1 MPRKAADKPATKK
14 TSTASPRK
22 KKADVVAE
30 AVAEITPIVETA
42 ASEAPVDTAPKK
54 RGRKPKAA
62 AETVA
67 DAPTAPVKKTR
78 GRKKADAP
86 AETTTD
92 APKKRGR
99 KKAVVEEVVAAPV
112 VETAPVIEAPVAE
125 TPAVEAP
132 ASESPAKKTRKPR
145 AKKADNA
152 PVDEA
157 PKKRGRKSAKETG
170 PVLTTTLQL
179 GDKEFD
185 ITDIAAKAYKEYK
198 RVHKRKVVTDFHIYV
213 KPEEGAA
220 YFTINGEGSEDFKV
234 EL

>member
-14 TSTASPRK
+14 TSTRK

-30 AVAEITPIVETA
+30 TVAEVTPVVEAVAPD
-42 ASEAPVDTAPKK
+42 APVEPTAPAPKK

-62 AETVA
+62 A
-67 DAPTAPVKKTR
+67 DAPVKKTR

-86 AETTTD
+86 AEVTAD
-92 APKKRGR
+92 APKRRGR
-99 KKAVVEEVVAAPV
+99 KKAAAEEVVAAPV
-112 VETAPVIEAPVAE
+112 PETVIDAPVADA
-125 TPAVEAP
+125 PAVEA
-132 ASESPAKKTRKPR
+132 AIEEAPAKKTRKPR
-145 AKKADNA
+145 AKKAEKSST
-152 PVDEA
+152 DEA

-170 PVLTTTLQL
+170 PVLTTTLQI

-185 ITDIAAKAYKEYK
+185 ISDIAAKAYKEYK

-220 YFTINGEGSEDFKV
+220 YFTVNGEGSEDFKV

>member
-14 TSTASPRK
+14 TSTRK
-22 KKADVVAE
+22 KKTDVVAE
-30 AVAEITPIVETA
+30 AVAETTPIVETA
-42 ASEAPVDTAPKK
+42 ASEVPVSPAPKK
-54 RGRKPKAA
+54 RGRKPKNADTAA
-62 AETVA
+62 
-67 DAPTAPVKKTR
+67 DAPVKKTR
-78 GRKKADAP
+78 GRKKVVAP
-86 AETTTD
+86 A
-92 APKKRGR
+92 
-99 KKAVVEEVVAAPV
+99 
-112 VETAPVIEAPVAE
+112 VETAPVVEEPLPGQLAFDGDKVPAEVVDEAPAAPVAE
-125 TPAVEAP
+125 TPAVEVAP
-132 ASESPAKKTRKPR
+132 LAPEASDALEAPAKKARKPR

-152 PVDEA
+152 PADET
-157 PKKRGRKSAKETG
+157 PRKRGRKSTKDTG

-185 ITDIAAKAYKEYK
+185 ISGIAEKAYKEYK

>member
-30 AVAEITPIVETA
+30 SVAETTPIVETA
-42 ASEAPVDTAPKK
+42 DAPVEPVSPAPKK

-67 DAPTAPVKKTR
+67 EVPVKKTR
-78 GRKKADAP
+78 GRKKVDAP
-86 AETTTD
+86 VETTTD

-99 KKAVVEEVVAAPV
+99 KKAVAEEVVAAPV

-125 TPAVEAP
+125 TPAVKAPAPEAP
-132 ASESPAKKTRKPR
+132 VADAPAKITRKPR
-145 AKKADNA
+145 K
-152 PVDEA
+152 
-157 PKKRGRKSAKETG
+157 PKEKRPEL
-170 PVLTTTLQL
+170 VLTTTLQL

-185 ITDIAAKAYKEYK
+185 ISDIAAKAYKEYK

>member
-30 AVAEITPIVETA
+30 SVAETTPVVETA
-42 ASEAPVDTAPKK
+42 ASETTVEPTTPAPKK

-67 DAPTAPVKKTR
+67 EVPVKKTR
-78 GRKKADAP
+78 GREKADAP
-86 AETTTD
+86 AEVTTD

-152 PVDEA
+152 PADEA

>member
-14 TSTASPRK
+14 TATKTTRK
-22 KKADVVAE
+22 KKTDVVAE
-30 AVAEITPIVETA
+30 AVAETTPIVETA
-42 ASEAPVDTAPKK
+42 ASEAPVEPTAPALKK

-67 DAPTAPVKKTR
+67 DAPT
-78 GRKKADAP
+78 
-86 AETTTD
+86 
-92 APKKRGR
+92 
-99 KKAVVEEVVAAPV
+99 
-112 VETAPVIEAPVAE
+112 
-125 TPAVEAP
+125 
-132 ASESPAKKTRKPR
+132 KKTRKPR
-145 AKKADNA
+145 KPKEKK
-152 PVDEA
+152 PEL
-157 PKKRGRKSAKETG
+157 
-170 PVLTTTLQL
+170 VLTTTLQL

-185 ITDIAAKAYKEYK
+185 ISGIAEKAYKEYK

>member
-30 AVAEITPIVETA
+30 SVAETTPIVETA
-42 ASEAPVDTAPKK
+42 DAPVEPVSPAPKK

-67 DAPTAPVKKTR
+67 EVPVKKTR

-86 AETTTD
+86 AEVTTD

-132 ASESPAKKTRKPR
+132 VSESPAKKTRKPR

-152 PVDEA
+152 PADEA